1 MIITFRHVDE
11 EYYGVEEIVRPVA
24 ELTVIRPQF
33 ICIVCGILNI
43 FHTYSARLVSDVKKA
58 LKLNEYRLDKNDKA
72 MLHMYCNL
80 TNLIEDFYW
89 NVVDDEFGRKI
100 KAFNEKQYWQK
111 GMRYPDKRLGQYRG
125 LLFEEIVV
133 AAVEKRYTE
142 KRFCTGC
149 QIYINSRRVIAL
161 YGEGSASHKE
171 TIDIAGW
178 DDNAKNG
185 EFYECKI
192 NPERFRNEN
201 YRFFMELK
209 KALDVNGIQNY
220 QIGLVSADTM
230 EHLKA
235 QKRYLEEQDESC
247 KAEFMLIGRE
257 DIYNMQSSRMPELFS
272 ASTEE

>member
-24 ELTVIRPQF
+24 ELMVIRPQF
-33 ICIVCGILNI
+33 ICIVCEILNI

-133 AAVEKRYTE
+133 AAVEKGILR
-142 KRFCTGC
+142 KDFAR
-149 QIYINSRRVIAL
+149 
-161 YGEGSASHKE
+161 
-171 TIDIAGW
+171 W
-178 DDNAKNG
+178 DDNAKYG

-220 QIGLVSADTM
+220 QVGLVSADTM